1 MVYLPEARW
10 LDQRDRFRGDVL
22 HAMDVSMTKIYA
34 LETEQAGREGLAVH
48 GFGAR
53 DQDLPTLLKTLDWQF
68 ANNMAHLGFALE
80 MKDDNQ

>member
-1 MVYLPEARW
+1 MEYLPEARW
-10 LDQRDRFRGDVL
+10 LDQRERFRADVL

-34 LETEQAGREGLAVH
+34 LETEQAAPEGLAVNR
-48 GFGAR
+48 FGAR

-80 MKDDNQ
+80 QKDDN